1 MEVNIMKKL
10 LSVLLAVMML
20 FGTVAMSASAADFD
34 MSYTDASSILISK
47 TGMGVDDTF
56 GRVEGDWVLIYFN
69 AGGFTTNSMIK
80 IFDAQNSA
88 VTTVQNP
95 GFTGNFWFIPD
106 SVTSTYYIG
115 GKVTLPRMLGNEI
128 QSFEGWR
135 CVATKDSYVAGEP
148 ANITA
153 DMVNDYGVVEFEPIA
168 GYAQAEEDTMGTILG
183 ILIKV
188 FGSIVGLL
196 FCNGD
201 PVAGQEMVA
210 GLLGGIVG

>member
-1 MEVNIMKKL
+1 MKKL

-20 FGTVAMSASAADFD
+20 FGTVAMSASAANFD
-34 MSYTDASSILISK
+34 MSYQAATSILRSE
-47 TGMGVDDTF
+47 TGLSVDDTF
-56 GRVEGDWVLIYFN
+56 GRVEGDWVIIYFN

-80 IFDAQNSA
+80 VYDAE
-88 VTTVQNP
+88 TGDITVQNP

-115 GKVTLPRMLGNEI
+115 DGGRVTLPRMLGNEI

-135 CVATKDSYVAGEP
+135 CVANKQPYVAGEGVT
-148 ANITA
+148 ITL
-153 DMVNDYGVVEFEPIA
+153 DMVNEHGVVEFEPIA
-168 GYAQAEEDTMGTILG
+168 GYAQPEEDIMGTILG

-201 PVAGQEMVA
+201 TLAGQELV
-210 GLLGGIVG
+210 GNLLGDMLG